1 MSGRPLIA
9 PYGVPSR
16 CQTPSREGGALP
28 SEIILREGS
37 DARQRAHADGH
48 RRDPP
53 VAVSPLLPRGRAW
66 ITTTHAGHDGR
77 PADLGDRQFVATR
90 PNQLWVSDFTDVAEP
105 VLH

>member
-1 MSGRPLIA
+1 MSNTLP
-9 PYGVPSR
+9 
-16 CQTPSREGGALP
+16 QGGALP

-90 PNQLWVSDFTDVAEP
+90 PNQRWVSDFTDVAEP

>member
-1 MSGRPLIA
+1 MSNTLP
-9 PYGVPSR
+9 
-16 CQTPSREGGALP
+16 QGGALP

-37 DARQRAHADGH
+37 DARQRAHAAGH

-66 ITTTHAGHDGR
+66 ITTTPAGHDGR